1 MAVNSITFGNVNSAD
16 YGIYI
21 SGEGV
26 FDAPKRAVEMV
37 NIPGRNGAL
46 AIDQGYY
53 ENIVV
58 TYPAHNYEPEMSD
71 FKERLSDFRNA
82 LASQIGYQRLSDTFH
97 PNEYRMAVFDE
108 GLDIN
113 PIKYNTASQFDI
125 KFDCKPQRY
134 LTSGETE
141 ITVESGDTLTNPTQY
156 ESSPLLEIGGYGE
169 IHLQDET
176 VVLEDTPIGEVQ
188 LAGVGVIPDTWIV
201 RFDSDN
207 LDLLNT
213 NDDIILQPGT
223 MLTTGMVMTT
233 ARSDDMV
240 TALTMT
246 VSSSD
251 VQCHIANQ
259 TVWGRGWV
267 SQVIFDEPIICTKET
282 IVTKTITIAVNAT
295 YRISGTTST
304 YSGTMTIDCKFGK
317 NVFGEHWLRC
327 SNELSPTPPLGTMD
341 ANPSGMSRNGE
352 IVGVSTKTIV
362 GDLPVF
368 IDLDLGEA
376 YLIVDG
382 APVSLNKYVSL
393 GSDLPTLAPGENEV
407 TFDNTITSLKVVPRW
422 WKL

>member
-71 FKERLSDFRNA
+71 FKENLSAFRNA

-125 KFDCKPQRY
+125 KFDCKPQRF

-141 ITVESGDTLTNPTQY
+141 TTVSSGGALTNPTPY
-156 ESSPLLEIGGYGE
+156 ESSPLLKVEGYGNISFNDHNINIE
-169 IHLQDET
+169 NI
-176 VVLEDTPIGEVQ
+176 VLGNVLLRESAQLEQNINFNGDLVNTGDKVTLKSVSAPVYYWNDIMWIGEFAKTTTENNVTCSGFSGTPSVVQ
-188 LAGVGVIPDTWIV
+188 GVYAYVQFNVGDIQMTYGTAGDLITHYVAWIQLGNSQQIYVAYRLKITYDGAENISISWAIENDPYSTYIAGSFGEV
-201 RFDSDN
+201 RGNS
-207 LDLLNT
+207 
-213 NDDIILQPGT
+213 
-223 MLTTGMVMTT
+223 
-233 ARSDDMV
+233 
-240 TALTMT
+240 T
-246 VSSSD
+246 VSALG
-251 VQCHIANQ
+251 H
-259 TVWGRGWV
+259 
-267 SQVIFDEPIICTKET
+267 P
-282 IVTKTITIAVNAT
+282 T
-295 YRISGTTST
+295 Y
-304 YSGTMTIDCKFGK
+304 IDC
-317 NVFGEHWLRC
+317 
-327 SNELSPTPPLGTMD
+327 
-341 ANPSGMSRNGE
+341 
-352 IVGVSTKTIV
+352 
-362 GDLPVF
+362 
-368 IDLDLGEA
+368 DLGEC
-376 YLIVDG
+376 YMYKNDEL
-382 APVSLNKYVSL
+382 VSLNGVISL
-393 GSDLPTLAPGENEV
+393 GSDLPTLASGENEV
-407 TFDNTITSLKVVPRW
+407 TFDNTITEVKITPKW

>member
-97 PNEYRMAVFDE
+97 PNEHRMAVFDE

-125 KFDCKPQRY
+125 KFDCKPQRF

-141 ITVESGDTLTNPTQY
+141 TTVASGTDITNPTQY
-156 ESSPLLEIGGYGE
+156 DSRPLLKVSGRGDFTVNGYPVKIIGGTFG
-169 IHLQDET
+169 DT
-176 VVLEDTPIGEVQ
+176 VVAYANSLMGEYESVTGIYQSELEI
-188 LAGVGVIPDTWIV
+188 
-201 RFDSDN
+201 
-207 LDLLNT
+207 
-213 NDDIILQPGT
+213 
-223 MLTTGMVMTT
+223 
-233 ARSDDMV
+233 
-240 TALTMT
+240 
-246 VSSSD
+246 
-251 VQCHIANQ
+251 
-259 TVWGRGWV
+259 
-267 SQVIFDEPIICTKET
+267 EPISYNEGDNMKTASVGFTASCKIEPTSGYT
-282 IVTKTITIAVNAT
+282 VTKVTSSA
-295 YRISGTTST
+295 SGVHINFAPTSD
-304 YSGTMTIDCKFGK
+304 GGGKMT
-317 NVFGEHWLRC
+317 LRC
-327 SNELSPTPPLGTMD
+327 SANVGTWATGESASVLNNDINLVIHYNNGTTTTEAFKFSVSARWYTLGSYEAEILLFYVRGTTHITVNSAEFSYADIIAESSKIAYGAPTY
-341 ANPSGMSRNGE
+341 
-352 IVGVSTKTIV
+352 
-362 GDLPVF
+362 
-368 IDLDLGEA
+368 IDCETGEA
-376 YLIVDG
+376 YMINTNG
-382 APVSLNKYVSL
+382 IVSLNRYVVL
-393 GSDLPTLAPGENEV
+393 GSDLPVLSPGANRV
-407 TFDNTITSLKVVPRW
+407 TFSSPITQVKIVPRW

>member
-125 KFDCKPQRY
+125 KFDCKPQRF

-141 ITVESGDTLTNPTQY
+141 TTVASGGTLTNPTQY
-156 ESSPLLEIGGYGE
+156 ESSPLLKVEGYGNISFNNHNINIE
-169 IHLQDET
+169 NI
-176 VVLEDTPIGEVQ
+176 VLGNVLLRESAQLEQNINFNGDLVNAGDKVTLKSVSAPVYYWNDVMWIGEFAKTTTENNVTCSGFSGTPVIVSGVYACVSFNVSDIQMTYGTAGDLITHYVAWIQ
-188 LAGVGVIPDTWIV
+188 LGNSQQIYVAYRLKITYDGAENISISWTIENGPYSTYIAGSFGEV
-201 RFDSDN
+201 RGNS
-207 LDLLNT
+207 
-213 NDDIILQPGT
+213 
-223 MLTTGMVMTT
+223 
-233 ARSDDMV
+233 
-240 TALTMT
+240 T
-246 VSSSD
+246 VSALG
-251 VQCHIANQ
+251 H
-259 TVWGRGWV
+259 
-267 SQVIFDEPIICTKET
+267 P
-282 IVTKTITIAVNAT
+282 T
-295 YRISGTTST
+295 Y
-304 YSGTMTIDCKFGK
+304 IDC
-317 NVFGEHWLRC
+317 
-327 SNELSPTPPLGTMD
+327 
-341 ANPSGMSRNGE
+341 
-352 IVGVSTKTIV
+352 
-362 GDLPVF
+362 
-368 IDLDLGEA
+368 DLGEC
-376 YLIVDG
+376 YMYKSGEL
-382 APVSLNKYVSL
+382 VSLNGVISL
-393 GSDLPTLAPGENEV
+393 GSDLPTLASGENEV
-407 TFDNTITSLKVVPRW
+407 TFDNTITEVKVTPRW

>member
-71 FKERLSDFRNA
+71 FKENLSAFRNA

-125 KFDCKPQRY
+125 KFDCKPQRF

-141 ITVESGDTLTNPTQY
+141 TTVASGTDITNPTQY
-156 ESSPLLEIGGYGE
+156 DSRPLLKVSGRGDFTVNGYPIKIIGGTFG
-169 IHLQDET
+169 DT
-176 VVLEDTPIGEVQ
+176 VVAYANSLMGEYESITGIYQSELEI
-188 LAGVGVIPDTWIV
+188 
-201 RFDSDN
+201 
-207 LDLLNT
+207 
-213 NDDIILQPGT
+213 
-223 MLTTGMVMTT
+223 
-233 ARSDDMV
+233 
-240 TALTMT
+240 
-246 VSSSD
+246 
-251 VQCHIANQ
+251 
-259 TVWGRGWV
+259 
-267 SQVIFDEPIICTKET
+267 EPISYNEGDNMKTASVGFTASCKIEPTSGYT
-282 IVTKTITIAVNAT
+282 VTKVTSSA
-295 YRISGTTST
+295 SGVHINFAPTSD
-304 YSGTMTIDCKFGK
+304 GGGKMT
-317 NVFGEHWLRC
+317 LRC
-327 SNELSPTPPLGTMD
+327 SANVGTWATGENASVLNNDINLVIHYSNGTTTTEAFKFSVSARWYTLGSYEAEILLFYVRGTTHTTVNSAEFSYSDIIAESSKIAYGAPTY
-341 ANPSGMSRNGE
+341 
-352 IVGVSTKTIV
+352 
-362 GDLPVF
+362 
-368 IDLDLGEA
+368 IDCETGEA
-376 YLIVDG
+376 YMINTNG
-382 APVSLNKYVSL
+382 IVSLNRYVVL
-393 GSDLPTLAPGENEV
+393 GSDLPVLSPGANRV
-407 TFDNTITSLKVVPRW
+407 TFSSPITQVKIVPRW

>member
-125 KFDCKPQRY
+125 KFDCKPQRF

-141 ITVESGDTLTNPTQY
+141 ITVSSGGTLTNPTPY
-156 ESSPLLEIGGYGE
+156 ESSPLLKVEAYGNIAFNDRNINIENIVLGNVLLRESAQLEQNINFNGDLVNAGDKVTLKSVSAPVYYWNDVMWIGEFAKTTTENNVTCSGFSGTPSVVQGVYAYVQFNVGDIQMTYGTAGDLITHYVAWIQLGNSQQIYVAYRLKITYDGAENISISWAIENDPYSTNIGGSF
-169 IHLQDET
+169 
-176 VVLEDTPIGEVQ
+176 GEVR
-188 LAGVGVIPDTWIV
+188 GNSSV
-201 RFDSDN
+201 S
-207 LDLLNT
+207 
-213 NDDIILQPGT
+213 
-223 MLTTGMVMTT
+223 
-233 ARSDDMV
+233 
-240 TALTMT
+240 ALG
-246 VSSSD
+246 
-251 VQCHIANQ
+251 H
-259 TVWGRGWV
+259 
-267 SQVIFDEPIICTKET
+267 P
-282 IVTKTITIAVNAT
+282 T
-295 YRISGTTST
+295 Y
-304 YSGTMTIDCKFGK
+304 IDC
-317 NVFGEHWLRC
+317 
-327 SNELSPTPPLGTMD
+327 
-341 ANPSGMSRNGE
+341 
-352 IVGVSTKTIV
+352 
-362 GDLPVF
+362 
-368 IDLDLGEA
+368 DLGEC
-376 YLIVDG
+376 YMYKSGEL
-382 APVSLNKYVSL
+382 VSLNGVISL
-393 GSDLPTLAPGENEV
+393 GSDLPTLASGENEV
-407 TFDNTITSLKVVPRW
+407 TFDNTITELKIVPRW

>member
-125 KFDCKPQRY
+125 KFDCKPQRF

-141 ITVESGDTLTNPTQY
+141 ETVSSGGTLTNPTEY
-156 ESSPLLEIGGYGE
+156 ESSPLLKVEGYGNISFNDHNISIE
-169 IHLQDET
+169 NI
-176 VVLEDTPIGEVQ
+176 VLGNVLLRESVQLEQNINFNGDLVNAGDKVTLKSVSAPVYYWDDIMWIGEFAKTTTENNVTCSGFSGTPSVVQ
-188 LAGVGVIPDTWIV
+188 GVYAYVQFNVGDIQMTYGTAGDLITHYVAWIQLGNSQQIYVAYRLKITYDGAENISISWAIENDPYSTYIAGSFGEV
-201 RFDSDN
+201 RGNS
-207 LDLLNT
+207 
-213 NDDIILQPGT
+213 
-223 MLTTGMVMTT
+223 
-233 ARSDDMV
+233 
-240 TALTMT
+240 T
-246 VSSSD
+246 VSALG
-251 VQCHIANQ
+251 H
-259 TVWGRGWV
+259 
-267 SQVIFDEPIICTKET
+267 P
-282 IVTKTITIAVNAT
+282 T
-295 YRISGTTST
+295 Y
-304 YSGTMTIDCKFGK
+304 IDCDL
-317 NVFGEHWLRC
+317 GEC
-327 SNELSPTPPLGTMD
+327 YMYK
-341 ANPSGMSRNGE
+341 NGE
-352 IVGVSTKTIV
+352 IV
-362 GDLPVF
+362 
-368 IDLDLGEA
+368 
-376 YLIVDG
+376 
-382 APVSLNKYVSL
+382 SLNGVISL
-393 GSDLPTLAPGENEV
+393 GSDLPTLASGENEV
-407 TFDNTITSLKVVPRW
+407 TFDNTITEVKITPRW